1 MVEMHIN
8 IHSGITVVSA
18 SVFVQKTMDKNRRRN
33 TPKNL
38 LWRCKMKKF
47 ILVSLLV
54 LATFLVAS
62 CTNAAE
68 TTPTPWCCP
77 TSTPVPANFTNPDIV
92 VGDITVK
99 FERVESCPPAN
110 SQNWQQ
116 LEGFEWDGVKF
127 ELASF
132 ADASNPDVYGIV
144 TTKDVGE
151 KKAMEFIPMHYTQMG
166 VVSKKGQ
173 SNAEKICFDKK
184 EHIFWS
190 YYGPQ

>member
-1 MVEMHIN
+1 
-8 IHSGITVVSA
+8 
-18 SVFVQKTMDKNRRRN
+18 
-33 TPKNL
+33 
-38 LWRCKMKKF
+38 MKKF

-68 TTPTPWCCP
+68 ATPTPWCCP
-77 TSTPVPANFTNPDIV
+77 TSTPPPSNFTNPDIV
-92 VGDITVK
+92 VENITVK

-110 SQNWQQ
+110 GQNWQQ
-116 LEGFEWDGVKF
+116 LEGFEWDGIKF

-132 ADASNPDVYGIV
+132 ADASNPDIYGIV
-144 TTKDVGE
+144 TTKE
-151 KKAMEFIPMHYTQMG
+151 KKMDFIPMHYSQMA

-173 SNAEKICFDKK
+173 SNIEKICFSPK
-184 EHIFWS
+184 EHVFWA